1 MVFGMTG
8 ERVTQT
14 LRDLRRSIISKQ
26 SNGTWRL
33 LTTLS
38 ELVYNSR
45 GYWGHSKYSSR
56 QLVSVTL
63 AVKLAPLNIKNGHYP
78 NLQRFPDA

>member
-14 LRDLRRSIISKQ
+14 LRDLRHSIISSQ

-33 LTTLS
+33 LTTLQQ
-38 ELVYNSR
+38 LVYNSR
-45 GYWGHSKYSSR
+45 GYWGH
-56 QLVSVTL
+56 VSIL
-63 AVKLAPLNIKNGHYP
+63 L
-78 NLQRFPDA
+78 DS